1 MRHLRKFNEELN
13 INTYRKAANKLKE
26 IGHKKR
32 AANISDWMD
41 VRVKEEEEKRRL
53 MEIER
58 WKDSISKY
66 AQFGKFKFE
75 INDSSSRS
83 RTEAR
88 FNPIVDE
95 FYTNI
100 SLESDMFNESAEDA
114 IAWSKNGVK
123 NPSGKSSLYLS
134 LFISAVPTT
143 EEAYNKYQSIP
154 PIKGS
159 MWGGGIF
166 GLWVSFKIEIDNDL
180 ISVTKFD
187 IYTDDGQ
194 DTWLSISDRATA
206 GKIKNLLLNMFK
218 GTIDYPVRYPVDG
231 YPTNLHDFIE
241 TLVCNKSGL
250 TSDYGLNMDH
260 FVEVIQ
266 KTSANS
272 LFKES

>member
-13 INTYRKAANKLKE
+13 INTYRRTVNKLKD

-32 AANISDWMD
+32 SANMQSWVDIKQ
-41 VRVKEEEEKRRL
+41 KEQEEKDRL
-53 MEIER
+53 LQIEK

-66 AQFGKFKFE
+66 SQFGKFKFE
-75 INDSSSRS
+75 ITDSTSTRKP
-83 RTEAR
+83 EAR
-88 FNPIVDE
+88 FEPVVDD
-95 FYTNI
+95 FYSTI
-100 SLESDMFNESAEDA
+100 SLESDMFNDNVEDA
-114 IAWSKNGVK
+114 IEWSKNMVK
-123 NPSGKSSLYLS
+123 NPGGSSSLYLS

-166 GLWVSFKIEIDNDL
+166 GLWVSIKIEIDKDL
-180 ISVTKFD
+180 ISVTKFE

-194 DTWLSISDRATA
+194 DTFLKIIDRATA
-206 GKIKNLLLNMFK
+206 GKIRNLLLAIFK
-218 GTIDYPVRYPVDG
+218 GTIDYPVKYPMDG

-241 TLVCNKSGL
+241 TVVCNRSGL

-260 FVEVIQ
+260 FVEAIQ

-272 LFKES
+272 LFKEN